1 MAEWFADPTKV
12 GVTILLLTAVVA
24 YTREWVIPG
33 VTHTKQ
39 MAEKDKQI
47 ADLKT
52 ERDEFKQMVITSLNI
67 TERTQRVR
75 GGALLPTGDQR

>member
-1 MAEWFADPTKV
+1 MTEWFADPTKV
-12 GVTILLLTAVVA
+12 GVTILLLTAVLA

-33 VTHTKQ
+33 MTYTRA

-47 ADLKT
+47 LALT
-52 ERDEFKQMVITSLNI
+52 AERDEFKQMVITSLNI

-75 GGALLPTGDQR
+75 GGALLPKS